1 MKLKAIFSHGEAI
14 GEELQHHPEFGAE
27 YLRTALEDNNEPKV
41 AQCKV
46 KDFGCQMTFF
56 GLRNR
61 ICGVLLVCSQ
71 E

>member
-1 MKLKAIFSHGEAI
+1 MR
-14 GEELQHHPEFGAE
+14 HPEFGAE